1 MKSVNRKIDKILRH
15 FGPKRQK
22 IKAAKQL
29 ASLQDAILEEALG
42 GGSTMRILDEMT
54 EAYIYLEQVK
64 VMLDIT
70 DEEFDMLVRYKIDKI
85 VDSFRR

>member
-1 MKSVNRKIDKILRH
+1 MKSVNRKIDKIIRH

-29 ASLQDAILEEALG
+29 ASLQEAILDEALG
-42 GGSTMRILDEMT
+42 GGGTVRVLDELT
-54 EAYIYLEQVK
+54 EAYIYLEQMK
-64 VMLDIT
+64 VLFDIT
-70 DEEFDMLVRYKIDKI
+70 DDEFDMLVRYKIDKI